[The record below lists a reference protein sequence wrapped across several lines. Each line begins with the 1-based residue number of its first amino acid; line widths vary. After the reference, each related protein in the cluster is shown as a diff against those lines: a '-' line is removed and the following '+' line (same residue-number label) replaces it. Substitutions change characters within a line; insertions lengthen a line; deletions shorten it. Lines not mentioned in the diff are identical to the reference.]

1 MRTDG
6 RESDN
11 IEDRRGEGPVGGG
24 GFGGGGF
31 PVGRVGIGTVVI
43 ALVASYFLGI
53 DPRVVLGVLGG
64 GMDSGPPPQTKV
76 QTGPA
81 SKQPTDQRGHFV
93 SVVLADTEDTWTAL
107 FRERGKTY
115 QPPKLVLYSRSYPTA
130 CGTGSAASGPF
141 YCPSDQKVY
150 LDTSFFDL
158 LQQRFKAPGDF
169 AQAYVIAHEVGH
181 HVQNQLGVMAQTAQL
196 RERMSERQYNQVSV
210 RVELQADCF
219 AGIWGYHAQHSRQ
232 IIEAGDLEEALRAA
246 TAIGDDTL
254 QKQSQGQVV
263 PDSFTHGTSEQRVRW
278 FKRGFDSGKL
288 EDCNTFEAKA
298 L

>member
-11 IEDRRGEGPVGGG
+11 VEDRRGEGPVGGG
-24 GFGGGGF
+24 LGGGL
-31 PVGRVGIGTVVI
+31 PIGRLGIGTVVV

-53 DPRVVLGVLGG
+53 DPRIVMGVLGG
-64 GMDSGPPPQTKV
+64 MDGAPTTQAPSGPAPK
-76 QTGPA
+76 
-81 SKQPTDQRGHFV
+81 PTDAAGRRV

-107 FRERGKTY
+107 FRERGRKY
-115 QPPKLVLYSRSYPTA
+115 EPPRLVLYSQSYPTA
-130 CGTGSAASGPF
+130 CGSGSAAAGPF

-150 LDTSFFDL
+150 LDTAFFAL
-158 LQQRFKAPGDF
+158 LEQRFRAPGDF

-181 HVQNQLGVMAQTAQL
+181 HVQNQLGVMAQTQQL

-219 AGIWGYHAQHSRQ
+219 AGIWGFHAQRSRQ
-232 IIEAGDLEEALRAA
+232 VLEAGDLEEALRAA

-263 PDSFTHGTSEQRVRW
+263 PESFTHGTAEQRVRW
-278 FKRGFDSGKL
+278 FKRGFESGRV
-288 EDCNTFEAKA
+288 EDCNTFDAKA

>member
-11 IEDRRGEGPVGGG
+11 VEDRRGEGPVGGG
-24 GFGGGGF
+24 FGGGF

-43 ALVASYFLGI
+43 ALVASYFLGV
-53 DPRVVLGVLGG
+53 DPRLVIGVLGG
-64 GMDSGPPPQTKV
+64 MQSGPPTTQT
-76 QTGPA
+76 QAPRGPA
-81 SKQPTDQRGHFV
+81 PKPTDERGHFV

-107 FRERGKTY
+107 FRQRGKTY
-115 QPPKLVLYSRSYPTA
+115 QPPKLVLYSKSYPTA
-130 CGTGSAASGPF
+130 CGSGSAAAGPF

-158 LQQRFKAPGDF
+158 LQQRFRVPGDF

-181 HVQNQLGVMAQTAQL
+181 HVQNQLGVMAQTEQL
-196 RERMSERQYNQVSV
+196 RQRMSERQYNQVSV

-219 AGIWGYHAQHSRQ
+219 AGIWGYHAQRSRQ
-232 IIEAGDLEEALRAA
+232 VVQEGDLEEALRAA

-254 QKQSQGQVV
+254 QRQSQGQVV
-263 PDSFTHGTSEQRVRW
+263 PESFTHGTSEQRVRW
-278 FKRGFDSGKL
+278 FKRGFDSGRI

-298 L
+298 P

>member
-6 RESDN
+6 RESEN
-11 IEDRRGEGPVGGG
+11 VEDRRDEGPVGGG
-24 GFGGGGF
+24 FGGGL
-31 PVGRVGIGTVVI
+31 PLGRVGIGTVVV

-64 GMDSGPPPQTKV
+64 GEAPPTAQAPR
-76 QTGPA
+76 GPA
-81 SKQPTDQRGHFV
+81 PKPTDQTGRFV

-107 FRERGKTY
+107 FREKGRAY
-115 QPPKLVLYSRSYPTA
+115 QPPKLTLYSQSFPTA
-130 CGTGSAASGPF
+130 CGQGSAAAGPF
-141 YCPSDQKVY
+141 YCPADRHVY
-150 LDTSFFDL
+150 LDTSFFRL
-158 LQQRFKAPGDF
+158 LQQRFGAPGDF

-181 HVQNQLGVMAQTAQL
+181 HVQNLMGIMARTQEL
-196 RERMSERQYNQVSV
+196 REKMSERQYNQVSV

-219 AGIWGYHAQHSRQ
+219 AGIWGYHAQRSRQ
-232 IIEAGDLEEALRAA
+232 VLQEGDLEEALRAA

-254 QKQSQGQVV
+254 QKQSRGQVV
-263 PDSFTHGTSEQRVRW
+263 PESFTHGTSEQRVRW
-278 FKRGFDSGKL
+278 FKRGFESGRI

>member
-11 IEDRRGEGPVGGG
+11 VEDRRGAGPIGGG
-24 GFGGGGF
+24 L
-31 PVGRVGIGTVVI
+31 PVGRLGIGGVVI

-53 DPRVVLGVLGG
+53 DPSILMGMLGG
-64 GMDSGPPPQTKV
+64 MEGAPVSQAPSGPAPK
-76 QTGPA
+76 
-81 SKQPTDQRGHFV
+81 PTDAAGKFV

-107 FRERGKTY
+107 FRERGRKY
-115 QPPKLVLYSRSYPTA
+115 EPPRLVLYSRSFPTA
-130 CGTGSAASGPF
+130 CGTGSAAAGPF

-150 LDTSFFDL
+150 LDTSFFEL
-158 LQQRFKAPGDF
+158 LQQRFRAPGDF

-181 HVQNQLGVMAQTAQL
+181 HVQNQLGVMAQTQQL

-219 AGIWGYHAQHSRQ
+219 AGIWGFHAQRSRQ
-232 IIEAGDLEEALRAA
+232 VIEAGDLEEALRAA

-254 QKQSQGQVV
+254 QKQTQGQVV
-263 PDSFTHGTSEQRVRW
+263 PESFTHGTAEQRMRW
-278 FKRGFDSGKL
+278 FKRGFDSGRI
-288 EDCNTFEAKA
+288 EDCNTFDAKA